1 MGRYL
6 AREAGMPGPARP
18 GSTDAPAW
26 TPVLTSDQV
35 TSTPV
40 SVGHAG
46 RDWVLVRLA
55 PADTVSVFPSHCPH
69 RLVPLAAA
77 SVIDGQLQCRY
88 HGWRFDTA
96 GTCTAVP
103 SAPEGSHVPPRAHV
117 ADVPR
122 VRETNGMVWL
132 AEHGDP
138 PVRSQPE
145 PELLRNEDLRLSA
158 AWHPVALVTEVT
170 ADPVDVRLLGQTWSL
185 RRTSDGALAA
195 EPRPHGLTQRWG
207 LVWLAPEQPRAELFD
222 DPDEEDASYVGE
234 WLRPLRTPVAAGL
247 TSDNFL
253 DVAHFPFVHAGTFG
267 AGSERVVRDYDVEL
281 GDGGFRSVQVQPFD
295 NPEDPGVARGE
306 RPVRQTRRATYV
318 YRAPFQ
324 LMLRLEELEAGATK
338 TILFFAQPEEQGSTR
353 LYTKMLL
360 RGIGGVARPGADVVA
375 REVAFED
382 AVLAE
387 DLALQQAMDTPGLP
401 LDLPHELHVRAD
413 RLGVALRRTLRAW
426 LDEGEATP

>member
-1 MGRYL
+1 MS
-6 AREAGMPGPARP
+6 APAMP

-26 TPVLTSDQV
+26 TPVFASDQV
-35 TSTPV
+35 TGTPT
-40 SVGHAG
+40 SVEHAG
-46 RDWVLVRLA
+46 RDWVLVRLT
-55 PADTVSVFPSHCPH
+55 PTGTVSVFPSHCPH
-69 RLVPLAAA
+69 RLVPLVAA
-77 SVIDGQLQCRY
+77 SVVDGQLQCRY
-88 HGWRFDTA
+88 HGWRFDGE

-103 SAPEGSHVPPRAHV
+103 SAPARSHVPPRAHL

-122 VRETNGMVWL
+122 VREADGLVWL
-132 AEHGDP
+132 AGHGDGSP
-138 PVRSQPE
+138 RSQPE
-145 PELLRNEDLRLSA
+145 PELLRNDDLRLSA
-158 AWHPVALVTEVT
+158 AWHPVALATELG
-170 ADPVDVRLLGQTWSL
+170 AAPVDVRLLGQTWSL
-185 RRTSDGALAA
+185 RRTPDGGVAA
-195 EPRPHGLTQRWG
+195 EPAPYAVTERWG
-207 LVWLAPEQPRAELFD
+207 LVWLAPERPRTDLFH

-247 TSDNFL
+247 TADNFL
-253 DVAHFPFVHAGTFG
+253 DVAHFPFVHVGTFG
-267 AGSERVVRDYDVEL
+267 AESERVVPDYGVDLEP
-281 GDGGFRSVQVQPFD
+281 GGFRSVQVQPFD

-306 RPVRQTRRATYV
+306 RPVRQTRRATYI

-338 TILFFAQPEEQGSTR
+338 TILFFAQPECHGSTR

-360 RGIGGVARPGADVVA
+360 RGIGGVERPGAEVVA

-413 RLGVALRRTLRAW
+413 RLGVALRRTLRGW
-426 LDEGEATP
+426 LEAVG

>member
-1 MGRYL
+1 
-6 AREAGMPGPARP
+6 MPER
-18 GSTDAPAW
+18 TDTRDW

-46 RDWVLVRLA
+46 RDWVLVRLT
-55 PADTVSVFPSHCPH
+55 PATTVSVFPSHCPH

-77 SVIDGQLQCRY
+77 SVVDGQLQCRY
-88 HGWRFDTA
+88 HGWRFDTT

-103 SAPEGSHVPPRAHV
+103 SAPEGSNVSPRAHL

-122 VRETNGMVWL
+122 VREKNGLVWL
-132 AEHGDP
+132 SEDGRP
-138 PVRSQPE
+138 PRRSQPE
-145 PELLRNEDLRLSA
+145 PELLRNDDLRLSA
-158 AWHPVALVTEVT
+158 AWHPVALASEV
-170 ADPVDVRLLGQTWSL
+170 ASAPVDVRLLGQTWSL
-185 RRTSDGALAA
+185 RRTAGGGLAG
-195 EPRPHGLTQRWG
+195 EPRPHALTERWG
-207 LVWLAPEQPRAELFD
+207 VVWLAPQRPRVDLFD
-222 DPDEEDASYVGE
+222 DPDEEDASFVGE

-247 TSDNFL
+247 TADNFL
-253 DVAHFPFVHAGTFG
+253 DVAHFPYVHVGTFG
-267 AGSERVVRDYDVEL
+267 AESERVVPDYDVEL
-281 GDGGFRSVQVQPFD
+281 EPAGFRSVQVQPFD
-295 NPEDPGVARGE
+295 NPEDPAVATGE
-306 RPVRQTRRATYV
+306 RPVRQTRRATYI

-360 RGIGGVARPGADVVA
+360 RGIGGVERPGAEVVA

-426 LDEGEATP
+426 LAEGEARP

>member
-1 MGRYL
+1 MS
-6 AREAGMPGPARP
+6 GPALP
-18 GSTDAPAW
+18 DSSTAATGW

-46 RDWVLVRLA
+46 CDWVLVRLA
-55 PADTVSVFPSHCPH
+55 PAGTVSVFPAHCPH

-77 SVIDGQLQCRY
+77 SVVDGQLQCRY
-88 HGWRFDTA
+88 HGWRFDAA

-103 SAPEGSHVPPRAHV
+103 SGPEGSNVPPRAHL
-117 ADVPR
+117 ADVPQ
-122 VRETNGMVWL
+122 VREMDGQVWL
-132 AEHGDP
+132 AQHAGPPGRPTGD
-138 PVRSQPE
+138 
-145 PELLRNEDLRLSA
+145 PELLRNDDARLSA
-158 AWHPVALVTEVT
+158 AWHPVALAPEVT
-170 ADPVDVRLLGQTWSL
+170 AAGVDVRLLGRTWSL
-185 RRTSDGALAA
+185 QRSTDGALSA
-195 EPRPHGLTQRWG
+195 RPTPHALTERWG
-207 LVWLAPEQPRAELFD
+207 LVWLAPERPRLDIFD
-222 DPDEEDASYVGE
+222 DPDEEDESSVGE

-247 TSDNFL
+247 SADNFL
-253 DVAHFPFVHAGTFG
+253 DVAHFPFVHVGTFG
-267 AGSERVVRDYDVEL
+267 AGSARVVPDYDVEL
-281 GDGGFRSVQVQPFD
+281 ERGGFRSVQVQPFD
-295 NPEDPGVARGE
+295 NPEDPGVASGE

-338 TILFFAQPEEQGSTR
+338 TILFFAQPEQQGSTR

-360 RGIGGVARPGADVVA
+360 RGIGGVERPGADVVA

-387 DLALQQAMDTPGLP
+387 DLALQQVMDTPGLP

-426 LDEGEATP
+426 LEDGEAQA

>member
-1 MGRYL
+1 
-6 AREAGMPGPARP
+6 MPER
-18 GSTDAPAW
+18 TDPRAW

-35 TSTPV
+35 TGTPV

-46 RDWVLVRLA
+46 RDWVLVRLT
-55 PADTVSVFPSHCPH
+55 PAETVSVFPSHCPH

-77 SVIDGQLQCRY
+77 RVVDGQLQCRY

-103 SAPEGSHVPPRAHV
+103 SAPAGSNVPPRAHL
-117 ADVPR
+117 ADVPE
-122 VRETNGMVWL
+122 VRETNGLVWL
-132 AEHGDP
+132 AEHDDP
-138 PVRSQPE
+138 PRLSQPE
-145 PELLRNEDLRLSA
+145 PELLSNDDLRLAA
-158 AWHPVALVTEVT
+158 AWHPVALATEIAAGT
-170 ADPVDVRLLGQTWSL
+170 VDVRLLGQTWSV
-185 RRTSDGALAA
+185 RRTFDGGLAA
-195 EPRPHGLTQRWG
+195 EPRPHALTERWG
-207 LVWLAPEQPRAELFD
+207 LVWLAPERPRVSLFD
-222 DPDEEDASYVGE
+222 DPDEEDAFFVGE
-234 WLRPLRTPVAAGL
+234 WLRPVRTPVAAGL

-253 DVAHFPFVHAGTFG
+253 DVAHFPFVHTGTFG
-267 AGSERVVRDYDVEL
+267 AQSERVVPDYDVQLEP
-281 GDGGFRSVQVQPFD
+281 GGFRSVQVQPFD
-295 NPEDPGVARGE
+295 NPEDPGVETGE
-306 RPVRQTRRATYV
+306 RPVRQRRRATYI

-360 RGIGGVARPGADVVA
+360 RGIGGVERPDAQVVA

-387 DLALQQAMDTPGLP
+387 DLALQVAMDTPGLP
-401 LDLPHELHVRAD
+401 LDMPHELHVRAD

-426 LDEGEATP
+426 LADGEATP

>member
-1 MGRYL
+1 
-6 AREAGMPGPARP
+6 MPER
-18 GSTDAPAW
+18 TDTRAW

-46 RDWVLVRLA
+46 RDWVLVRLT
-55 PADTVSVFPSHCPH
+55 PAVTVSVFPSHCPH

-77 SVIDGQLQCRY
+77 SVVDGQLQCRY
-88 HGWRFDTA
+88 HGWRFDTE

-103 SAPEGSHVPPRAHV
+103 SAPEGSNVPPRAHV
-117 ADVPR
+117 GDVPE
-122 VRETNGMVWL
+122 VRETNGLVWL
-132 AEHGDP
+132 AEHRDRR
-138 PVRSQPE
+138 RSQPE
-145 PELLRNEDLRLSA
+145 PALLRNDDLRLSA
-158 AWHPVALVTEVT
+158 AWHPVALAAEV
-170 ADPVDVRLLGQTWSL
+170 ASASLDVRLLGLTWSL
-185 RRTSDGALAA
+185 RRTAAGALEA
-195 EPRPHGLTQRWG
+195 EPRPHALIERWG
-207 LVWLAPEQPRAELFD
+207 LVWLAPERPQVDLFD
-222 DPDEEDASYVGE
+222 DPDEEDASFVGE

-247 TSDNFL
+247 TADNFL
-253 DVAHFPFVHAGTFG
+253 DVAHFPYVHAGTFG
-267 AGSERVVRDYDVEL
+267 AESERVVPDYDVEL
-281 GDGGFRSVQVQPFD
+281 EPGGFRSVQVQQFD
-295 NPEDPGVARGE
+295 NPEDPGVASGD

-360 RGIGGVARPGADVVA
+360 RGIGGVERPGGDVVA

-413 RLGVALRRTLRAW
+413 RLGVALRRALRAW
-426 LDEGEATP
+426 LEEREATA